1 MKKLLC
7 LLLAV
12 MMVLSLTACSK
23 PLSESIVGSWSTTLT
38 LDFKEAE
45 LEGFDNVLEIPVII
59 TFEEG
64 GDVTIEAE
72 EDGAKEAIDQLEAD
86 MHDYLMDQF
95 LQTFIDDGYTRE
107 EAINNLE
114 VYLGVDVE
122 ELITAEVENMDL
134 YNTIVNSIES
144 EGEYEVDDENLIL
157 EIDGEEL
164 EVELDGDTLT
174 ILEAEDEEVWEERG
188 FEFPVELTRAED

>member
-7 LLLAV
+7 VLLAV

-23 PLSESIVGSWSTTLT
+23 PLSESIVGSWFTTLT

-95 LQTFIDDGYTRE
+95 LQTFIDGGYTRE

-144 EGEYEVDDENLIL
+144 EGEYEVDDEKLTL

-164 EVELDGDTLT
+164 EVELDGDTL
-174 ILEAEDEEVWEERG
+174 IINEAENEEDWEERG
-188 FEFPVELTRAED
+188 FEFPVEMTRVEE